1 MQRRAVAVYVALFVL
16 VAGGAGVLTATA
28 DSPEV
33 GFEDPDYELSEGD
46 PIEVDGQ
53 EYVVA
58 EISEVEE
65 GGGGGG
71 HGGGGG
77 AETSIVA
84 TIERET
90 TVEQSEAWANES
102 TVQVGDREWRVEIT
116 GEDPSEFTLVEVLD
130 RQAILENDPQAD
142 NETVERDDGEYVV
155 VTEDGES
162 RLVPVEEYF
171 PAPEEQSYAE
181 GDTFEYGGNTVT
193 VDNVTADQAT
203 IVWAG
208 HQTETIEIEEESTV
222 TIAET
227 EFVAH
232 FSDASTLQLSSDIE
246 GYEAQLAQI
255 DQFQQY
261 NSGLTRVLVLALLS
275 SLLLL
280 GAAFIPSR
288 Y

>member
-1 MQRRAVAVYVALFVL
+1 MAVYVALFVL
-16 VAGGAGVLTATA
+16 IAGGAGVLTATA
-28 DSPEV
+28 DTPEV
-33 GFEDPDYELSEGD
+33 GFENPDFEVSQGD
-46 PIEVDGQ
+46 TIEVDGE

-58 EISEVEE
+58 EIAEVEE
-65 GGGGGG
+65 GGGGG
-71 HGGGGG
+71 HGGGG
-77 AETSIVA
+77 ASTSIVA
-84 TIERET
+84 TIEREM

-102 TVQVGDREWRVEIT
+102 TVEVGDREWRVTIS

-162 RLVPVEEYF
+162 TLVPAGEYF
-171 PAPEEQSYAE
+171 PAPEERSYAA
-181 GDTFEYGGNTVT
+181 GDAFEYGGNTVT
-193 VDNVTADQAT
+193 VDDVTAEQA
-203 IVWAG
+203 VVFWEA
-208 HQTETIEIEEESTV
+208 TETESIEIEQHSRVTV
-222 TIAET
+222 GET
-227 EFVAH
+227 EFIAH
-232 FSDASTLQLSSDIE
+232 FSDASTMQLSSDIE
-246 GYEAQLAQI
+246 GYEAQVSQI

>member
-16 VAGGAGVLTATA
+16 IAGGAGVLTATA
-28 DSPEV
+28 ETPEI
-33 GFEDPDYELSEGD
+33 GFENPDFEVSQGD
-46 PIEVDGQ
+46 TIEVDGE

-58 EISEVEE
+58 EIAEVEE
-65 GGGGGG
+65 GGGGG
-71 HGGGGG
+71 HGGGG
-77 AETSIVA
+77 ASTSIVA
-84 TIERET
+84 TIEREM
-90 TVEQSEAWANES
+90 TVEQSEAWANDS
-102 TVQVGDREWRVEIT
+102 TVEVGDREWRVAIS

-162 RLVPVEEYF
+162 TLVPAGEYF
-171 PAPEEQSYAE
+171 PAPEEWSYAT
-181 GDTFEYGGNTVT
+181 GDAFEYGGNTVT
-193 VDNVTADQAT
+193 VDDVTAEQAV
-203 IVWAG
+203 IVWEA
-208 HQTETIEIEEESTV
+208 TETESIEIEQHSRVTV
-222 TIAET
+222 GET
-227 EFVAH
+227 EFIAH
-232 FSDASTLQLSSDIE
+232 FSDASTMQLSSDIE
-246 GYEAQLAQI
+246 GYEAQVSQI

-261 NSGLTRVLVLALLS
+261 NSGLTRVLVLAVLS

>member
-16 VAGGAGVLTATA
+16 IAGGAGVLTATA
-28 DSPEV
+28 DSPEI
-33 GFEDPDYELSEGD
+33 GFDNPDFEVSQGD
-46 PIEVDGQ
+46 TIEVDGE

-58 EISEVEE
+58 EIAEVEE
-65 GGGGGG
+65 GGGG
-71 HGGGGG
+71 HGGGG
-77 AETSIVA
+77 ASTSIVA
-84 TIERET
+84 TIEREM

-102 TVQVGDREWRVEIT
+102 TVQVGDQEWRVEIT
-116 GEDPSEFTLVEVLD
+116 GETPSEFTLVEVLD

-142 NETVERDDGEYVV
+142 NETVPRDDGEYVV

-162 RLVPVEEYF
+162 TLVPAEEYF
-171 PAPEEQSYAE
+171 PAPEERAYAT
-181 GDTFEYGGNTVT
+181 GDDFEYGDRTVT
-193 VDNVTADQAT
+193 VDDVTADQAVV
-203 IVWAG
+203 VWEA
-208 HQTETIEIEEESTV
+208 TETESIEIEQHSRV
-222 TIAET
+222 TIGET

-232 FSDASTLQLSSDIE
+232 FSDASTLTLSSDIE
-246 GYEAQLAQI
+246 GYEAQVTQI

-261 NSGLTRVLVLALLS
+261 NGGLTRVLVLAFLS